1 MLHAMWPREVA
12 SVTLGDVWLTGT
24 QCNFFCLNR
33 TRRLSTWILAIL
45 GLRSNCI
52 MGLFWQTNFDP
63 LFCATSWKPI
73 QNFKPSHSAIRH
85 NTDPVSGGISKWQ
98 SLFCSSFLKPFFI
111 LFRVCFFFWFL
122 FLFHFPLYS
131 CEKQPCEID
140 QGIVDTLSTKRC
152 WEFGDWEQAQL
163 VIVMNANRTTLSYF
177 F

>member
-73 QNFKPSHSAIRH
+73 ENFKPSHSAIRH

-111 LFRVCFFFWFL
+111 LFRVCFFFFG
-122 FLFHFPLYS
+122 FCFCFIFHFIAVRSNHVRLI
-131 CEKQPCEID
+131 KA
-140 QGIVDTLSTKRC
+140 LSIL
-152 WEFGDWEQAQL
+152 FQL
-163 VIVMNANRTTLSYF
+163 NAAGNSAIESKLSW
-177 F
+177 